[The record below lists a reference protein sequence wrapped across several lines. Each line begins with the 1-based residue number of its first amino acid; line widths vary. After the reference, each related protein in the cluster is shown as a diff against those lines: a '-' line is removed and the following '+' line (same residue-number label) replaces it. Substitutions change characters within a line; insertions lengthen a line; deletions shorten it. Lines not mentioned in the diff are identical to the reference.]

1 MLEKLNKF
9 RIVGI
14 VCVQP
19 YKKRFIYNLFS
30 EKYSPPPPSKKMKE
44 YPLLYNQLSI
54 LCEKDIF

>member
-30 EKYSPPPPSKKMKE
+30 LKNIPPPPKNE
-44 YPLLYNQLSI
+44 GIPLLYNQLSS
-54 LCEKDIF
+54 LC

>member
-30 EKYSPPPPSKKMKE
+30 LKNIPPPPKKMKE